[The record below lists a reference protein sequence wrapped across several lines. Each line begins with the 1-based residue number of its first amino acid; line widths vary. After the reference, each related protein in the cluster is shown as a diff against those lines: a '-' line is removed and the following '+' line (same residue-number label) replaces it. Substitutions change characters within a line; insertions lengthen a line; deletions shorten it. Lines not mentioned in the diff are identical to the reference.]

1 MEVLQKENLI
11 DKAIRLDKLI
21 KNKKKELDEVKAELQ
36 SKGLQELENKN
47 LKHVQM
53 FSDDG
58 SCEVLYKQK
67 LEVENINTLQ
77 EIFGDILD
85 SKISKK
91 EEVKYEVESK
101 FKSSLIA
108 IYMNDYKKHDVDAIL
123 VSLGLDENKRKL
135 ALKKLKGDYVTDK
148 KILESLGAV
157 DSDGLEEELD
167 AIRENKNYENIS
179 RYINIDNID
188 STFLEKLKR
197 AISVEDTLSLGLSY
211 EK

>member
-1 MEVLQKENLI
+1 MEIIASESLI
-11 DKAIRLDKLI
+11 DKAIRLDKEV
-21 KNKKKELDEVKAELQ
+21 KVKKKELDEIKAELQ
-36 SKGLQELENKN
+36 SEGLKDLENNKQ
-47 LKHVQM
+47 KYIQM

-67 LEVENINTLQ
+67 LEIENVNTLK

-123 VSLGLDENKRKL
+123 VTLGLDENKRKL
-135 ALKKLKGDYVTDK
+135 ALKKLKGDYVADK
-148 KILESLGAV
+148 KVLESLGAV

-179 RYINIDNID
+179 RYINIESIDN
-188 STFLEKLKR
+188 TFLEKLKR
-197 AISVEDTLSLGLSY
+197 AISVEDTLSLGLTY